1 MRVEEGVNTMKAGVQ
16 KAICKLG
23 AEKKETRWIGE
34 DESWMASP
42 VSL

>member
-1 MRVEEGVNTMKAGVQ
+1 MRVEKGVNKMKAGVQ

-23 AEKKETRWIGE
+23 AGKKETWQVGE
-34 DESWMASP
+34 DESWMTSP